1 MKLNSKEIIDYL
13 NLTPHPEGGYFKET
27 YRSKQSIIN
36 SELWEGAKGSRNYST
51 GIYFMLENQQFS
63 AFHKI
68 RQDEMWH
75 FYMGASILIHMIN
88 KEGEYK
94 LITIGNK
101 INKGEFFQYVI
112 PANTWFASEL
122 KDKKGFSLCGCTVSP
137 GFDFND
143 FEMPSRKFLIEKFP
157 KQKKIISRLTKN

>member
-51 GIYFMLENQQFS
+51 GIFFMLENQQFS

-94 LITIGNK
+94 L
-101 INKGEFFQYVI
+101 
-112 PANTWFASEL
+112 
-122 KDKKGFSLCGCTVSP
+122 SL
-137 GFDFND
+137 
-143 FEMPSRKFLIEKFP
+143 IH
-157 KQKKIISRLTKN
+157 I

>member
-51 GIYFMLENQQFS
+51 GIFFMLENQQFS

-75 FYMGASILIHMIN
+75 FYMGASL
-88 KEGEYK
+88 
-94 LITIGNK
+94 
-101 INKGEFFQYVI
+101 F
-112 PANTWFASEL
+112 
-122 KDKKGFSLCGCTVSP
+122 
-137 GFDFND
+137 
-143 FEMPSRKFLIEKFP
+143 
-157 KQKKIISRLTKN
+157 II